1 MSNTYLAF
9 DIGTRN
15 LHLVEGQISG
25 TTVKI
30 FNSTVVELTRGTIKD
45 GLITNQEALSLAM
58 QTALDRI
65 AVSSRKVIIT
75 INANSVIIREFTI
88 PAGDPQELTAMINSE
103 ITQYFGI
110 SEGDLVEYRKIAEF
124 EENGQQK
131 VKVRV
136 AVLNREIAENYLNLL
151 EDLGLEPVALDI
163 HPNVISKLF
172 SGQPIINGDSLE
184 EESYILLDIGYSGSM
199 IYLLSQGSLDFF
211 RAIGF
216 GGKVIDSRLASLLTM
231 SEEEAENK
239 KLEYLSGTSI
249 QEDNEILTAIR
260 PLYGDLLE
268 ELRKVV
274 QYFQSRSGGKAL
286 KKIYLM
292 GGGAPLTG
300 LAPYLA
306 RGLSF
311 EVQQLQRLNTIQ
323 LQDNQPALGTIV
335 NAAGA
340 LIRL

>member
-15 LHLVEGQISG
+15 IHLVEGQVSG

-30 FNSTVVELTRGTIKD
+30 FNSTIVELTRGTIKD
-45 GLITNQEALSLAM
+45 GLIAKQETLSLAL

-65 AVSSRKVIIT
+65 AASSQKATIT
-75 INANSVIIREFTI
+75 INSNSVIIREFII
-88 PAGDPQELTAMINSE
+88 PAGDPQELKAMIDNE
-103 ITQYFGI
+103 ISQYFGI
-110 SEGDLVEYRKIAEF
+110 SASDLVEYRKIAEF
-124 EENGQQK
+124 EEKGQQK
-131 VKVRV
+131 VKIRV
-136 AVLNREIAENYLNLL
+136 AVLNREIAESYLRLL
-151 EDLGLEPVALDI
+151 EDIGLEPEALDI

-172 SGQPIINGDSLE
+172 SGQPVINGETL
-184 EESYILLDIGYSGSM
+184 EESYILLDIGYTGSM
-199 IYLLSQGSLDFF
+199 IYLLSQGNLDFF

-216 GGKVIDSRLASLLTM
+216 GGKAIDSLLAKLL
-231 SEEEAENK
+231 SIPEEEAENK
-239 KLEYLSGTSI
+239 KLEYLSGANTP
-249 QEDNEILTAIR
+249 EYYEILTAVR

-274 QYFQSRSGGKAL
+274 QYFQSRSSGRVL
-286 KKIYLM
+286 NKIYLM

-306 RGLSF
+306 QGLGF
-311 EVQQLQRLNTIQ
+311 EVKQLQRLNTIQ
-323 LQDNQPALGTIV
+323 LQDNQPALANIV